1 MPKVAKV
8 QQAVLP
14 KSQQLPKYPTWF
26 TLPQPNILD
35 IQADHRVET
44 DIDANGVGRVR
55 VKPGYN
61 ANVEE
66 VRYTYQAG

>member
-1 MPKVAKV
+1 MPQNKKSSL
-8 QQAVLP
+8 LP
-14 KSQQLPKYPTWF
+14 TTNSIPKYPNWL
-26 TLPQPNILD
+26 TLAEPNIQF
-35 IQADHRVET
+35 IYADHRVET

-66 VRYTYQAG
+66 IRYGY

>member
-1 MPKVAKV
+1 MPPKVSKA
-8 QQAVLP
+8 AIP
-14 KSQQLPKYPTWF
+14 KTQQLPKWPTWF
-26 TLPQPNILD
+26 TLPQPNITD

-61 ANVEE
+61 VNIEE
-66 VRYTYQAG
+66 IRYEYQSG